1 MDMDLREKLEEETKK
16 AEEKQPMI
24 DQDKNRLA
32 LHLMPPVGWI
42 NDPNGLCK
50 FNGGYHVFY
59 QYSPL
64 DPNGSF
70 KAWGHYVSKDQLH
83 WEQLPVALYPDKDFD
98 KDGVYSGSAF
108 IEDGCMYLFYTGNVK
123 QPGEHDADLT
133 YSGREA
139 NTVLVTSRDGIN
151 FSEKKTVMTNVDYPS
166 EYTCHIRDPKV
177 WKSGGKYYMIQG
189 GRKKLHPE
197 GAGDINSEETDY
209 GTVLIFESDNLVDWH
224 FLKDV
229 TTKERFGYMWECPD
243 YFKLGNQPVL
253 SVSPQG
259 LDHEEYRYQNVYQSG
274 YFLLDKELVVNDKII
289 TEDDRAVVKRTITK
303 DNIID
308 ENKQIEADRIETNK
322 VVPDIDKFYEWDYG
336 FDFYAPQTYCDEKGR
351 RIIIGWAGIGD
362 ADYDNEPTVKAGWQH
377 ALTLPR
383 EISLSH
389 GKLCQNPLEELKDLR
404 KSRVE
409 FDNSYSVADRVFEL
423 ELDQIS
429 DDAAVRITCGQ
440 ENFTIRYEDKVLSFT
455 ITEAAGRGRKTRKI
469 KIDELRNMRLIV
481 DNSMV
486 EIYMN
491 DGEYV
496 LTSKFY
502 FTDSE
507 RKIETEGTGRA
518 VLWYL
523 KGLEMVKR

>member
-1 MDMDLREKLEEETKK
+1 MDMDLRERLEEETKK
-16 AEEKQPMI
+16 AEEKQPVI
-24 DQDKNRLA
+24 DQDKKRLA

-42 NDPNGLCK
+42 NDPNGLCQ
-50 FNGGYHVFY
+50 FNGVYHVFY

-83 WEQLPVALYPDKDFD
+83 WVQLPVAFYPDKDFD

-139 NTVLVTSRDGIN
+139 NTVLVTSHDGIN
-151 FSEKKTVMTNVDYPS
+151 FSEKMPVMTNADYPD

-177 WKSGGKYYMIQG
+177 WKSGDKYYMIQG

-197 GAGDINSEETDY
+197 GSGDINSKDTDY
-209 GTVLIFESDNLVDWH
+209 GTVLIFESDNLTDWH

-243 YFKLGNQPVL
+243 YFKVGSQPVL

-274 YFLLDKELVVNDKII
+274 YFLLDKELIIDDKIMA
-289 TEDDRAVVKRTITK
+289 EDDGFAEDK
-303 DNIID
+303 
-308 ENKQIEADRIETNK
+308 A
-322 VVPDIDKFYEWDYG
+322 VPDASKFYEWDYG
-336 FDFYAPQTYCDEKGR
+336 FDFYAPQTYCDENGR

-362 ADYDNEPTVKAGWQH
+362 ADYDNAPTVEAGWQH

-383 EISLSH
+383 EISLR
-389 GKLCQNPLEELKDLR
+389 GGRLCQNPLEELKGLR
-404 KSRVE
+404 KSQVE
-409 FDNSYSVADRVFEL
+409 FGGSYEAAGTVFEL
-423 ELDQIS
+423 EIDQMS
-429 DDAAVRITCGQ
+429 DDCTVRVACGQ
-440 ENFTIRYEDKVLSFT
+440 ENFTARYENKVLSFT
-455 ITEAAGRGRKTRKI
+455 ITEAAGRGRKIRKI
-469 KIDELRNMRLIV
+469 KIDKLTNMRLIV

-502 FTDSE
+502 FSGSE
-507 RKIETEGTGRA
+507 RRIYTEGTGDS

-523 KGLEMVKR
+523 NGLEMVKR

>member
-1 MDMDLREKLEEETKK
+1 MDMDLRERLEEETRL
-16 AEEKQPMI
+16 AELKQPVI
-24 DQDKNRLA
+24 DRDSNRLA

-42 NDPNGLCK
+42 NDPNGLCQ
-50 FNGGYHVFY
+50 FNGVYHVFY

-83 WEQLPVALYPDKDFD
+83 WEQLPVAFYPDKVFD

-123 QPGEHDADLT
+123 QPGEHDPDLT

-151 FSEKKTVMTNVDYPS
+151 FSEKRPVMTNEDYPH

-177 WKSGGKYYMIQG
+177 WKAGGKYYMVQG
-189 GRKKLHPE
+189 GRKKLHPK
-197 GAGDINSEETDY
+197 GAGDINSKDTDY
-209 GTVLIFESDNLVDWH
+209 GTVLIFESDNLTDWH

-243 YFKLGNQPVL
+243 YFKVGSQPVL

-274 YFLLDKELVVNDKII
+274 YFLLDAELVTDDKII
-289 TEDDRAVVKRTITK
+289 AEDDSFAENRTITK

-308 ENKQIEADRIETNK
+308 ENRA
-322 VVPDIDKFYEWDYG
+322 VPDASKFYEWDYG
-336 FDFYAPQTYCDEKGR
+336 FDFYAPQTYCDESGR

-362 ADYDNEPTVKAGWQH
+362 ADYDNEPTVAAGWQH

-383 EISLSH
+383 EISLRD
-389 GKLCQNPLEELKDLR
+389 GRLCQNPLEELKSLR
-404 KSRVE
+404 QAETRLENINGHNLTDTVFE
-409 FDNSYSVADRVFEL
+409 IVADQLSEACSIRV
-423 ELDQIS
+423 S
-429 DDAAVRITCGQ
+429 CGQ
-440 ENFTIRYEDKVLSFT
+440 ENFTARYEDKVLSFT
-455 ITEAAGRGRKTRKI
+455 ITEAAGRGRRVRKI
-469 KIDELRNMRLIV
+469 KIDKLKNMRLIV
-481 DNSMV
+481 DNSLV

-502 FTDSE
+502 FPDKE
-507 RKIETEGTGRA
+507 RRLETEGTGR
-518 VLWYL
+518 VTLWYL